1 MVIIVINDTQYPRT
15 VQIMDEIETRFAS
28 IKPHLMGIMP
38 DLEVLQDLVADLK
51 KAAIEEIPKGV
62 SVKSPLG
69 NFVVRTQNKARS
81 GRVDVTSIDLIER
94 ALRVGGAHAVKGLN
108 IEYLAK
114 ECGPEGQ
121 AIVGEFNSLNA
132 QHDKT
137 SEKTAV
143 FTDKTAY
150 KVQTD
155 LAREWGELMQRC
167 NQAYEAGRSFS
178 VSIKPEEGGAAAH
191 LSAEQSNTQPSGM

>member
-1 MVIIVINDTQYPRT
+1 MVNDTQYPRT
-15 VQIMDEIETRFAS
+15 VQIMDEIETRFAA
-28 IKPHLMGIMP
+28 IKPTLMGIMP

-51 KAAIEEIPKGV
+51 KAAIEEIPKGD
-62 SVKSPLG
+62 SVRSPLG
-69 NFVVRTQNKARS
+69 NFVIRTQNKARS
-81 GRVDVTSIDLIER
+81 GRVDVTSLDLIKR
-94 ALRVGGAHAVKGLN
+94 ALQVGGAHAVKGLN
-108 IEYLAK
+108 IEFLAK

-143 FTDKTAY
+143 FTDKTTY
-150 KVQTD
+150 KVQMD

-167 NQAYEAGRSFS
+167 DQAYEAGKTFT
-178 VSIKPEEGGAAAH
+178 VSIRPEEGGTAAP
-191 LSAEQSNTQPSGM
+191 LPAEQSNTQPSGM